1 MKKKKSNKNL
11 ILFAIESFV
20 LLLSIL
26 FLISISKIT
35 DNVQKV
41 QIDDSTIVINQKS
54 EEEQQQIPTAEESAV
69 VSTKNNKSG
78 YRNIALFGVDSRDK
92 QLSNG
97 TRTDTIIIAS
107 INEKTKEVKLVSVF
121 RDTYLNT
128 GDDIYRKANA
138 AYAVGGPEQAI
149 NMLNMNLD
157 LDITDYVTVGFLGLM
172 DTVDAIGGIQ
182 IDVTDSE
189 IQHLNNYQICMAEEL
204 NREYV
209 PITTAG
215 LQTLNGLQATAYCR
229 IRYTAGSDFKR
240 TERQRMVIMQIVEK
254 AKKLPVTELSKVL
267 DSVLPKVSTSLDVN
281 EMITILPELASYK
294 IVASEGFPFESNRKV
309 GTIGKKGSCV
319 IADSLEENVILLHE
333 LLFEEK
339 GYIPTDSVK
348 KYSEYIKEDTSPY
361 I

>member
-11 ILFAIESFV
+11 IFFAIESLA

-26 FLISISKIT
+26 FLVVVSKIT

-41 QIDDSTIVINQKS
+41 RIDDSTIVINEKK
-54 EEEQQQIPTAEESAV
+54 EEPQRAAEKVETAVEVKKE
-69 VSTKNNKSG
+69 TEK
-78 YRNIALFGVDSRDK
+78 YRNIALFGVDSREK
-92 QLSNG
+92 QLSSG

-107 INEKTKEVKLVSVF
+107 INETTKEVKLVSVF

-128 GDDIYRKANA
+128 GDDQYRKANA

-157 LDITDYVTVGFLGLM
+157 LDITDYVTIGFLGLM
-172 DTVDAIGGIQ
+172 DTVDAVGGIE
-182 IDVTDSE
+182 IDVTESE
-189 IQHLNNYQICMAEEL
+189 IEHLNNYQICMSEEL
-204 NREYV
+204 GRNYI
-209 PITTAG
+209 PITQPG

-254 AKKLPVTELSKVL
+254 AKTMPLSDLNKII
-267 DSVLPKVSTSLDVN
+267 DSILPKVSTSLDIE
-281 EMITILPELASYK
+281 EMIAILPQLAQYE
-294 IVASEGFPFESNRKV
+294 IVNSEGFPFESNRAV

-319 IADSLEENVILLHE
+319 IPDSLDENVILLHE
-333 LLFEEK
+333 LLFDEK
-339 GYIPTDSVK
+339 EYVPTDSVK
-348 KYSEYIKEDTSPY
+348 KYSDAILQETSPY
-361 I
+361 L